1 MGFNDEL
8 DKRDVRA
15 KAVRVIKLC
24 GDMQH
29 EDPNDESIAMVAK
42 IWCDIYKE
50 MEIKEARI

>member
-24 GDMQH
+24 GDMQY